1 MQPFPL
7 ERLRHELATLAA
19 RGVYVGTSSWK
30 YAGWLGQIYSP
41 DRYMHYFK
49 SGPPKMLKGR
59 FEKECLREYAMTFK
73 TVCLDAG
80 FYQFPSA
87 RLLDGYFSLVP
98 DDFRLSIKVTEDITV
113 FRFPNLPRYGSR
125 AGQNNPRFLDA
136 ELFASAFLG
145 PLEPYRERVGT
156 LIFEFGHIHP
166 GEIERGRDFVAA
178 LDDFLGALPSGW
190 NYSVEVR
197 NESFLHPSY
206 FDVLRAHNVAHT
218 FNSWSRMPSV
228 PVQIAKPGSE
238 PASFTTARFLLKP
251 GRTYEQAV
259 KSFQPYMEIKDP
271 YPEGRDAIVYLLR
284 QATTNTSR
292 RYYLYVN
299 NRFEGSAPW
308 TIINALAMCGAG

>member
-1 MQPFPL
+1 MDFP
-7 ERLRHELATLAA
+7 RDFLRNALATLASN
-19 RGVYVGTSSWK
+19 GVYVGTSSWK
-30 YAGWLGQIYSP
+30 YEGWLGQIYTP
-41 DRYMHYFK
+41 ERYMRYFK
-49 SGPPKMLKGR
+49 QGPPKLAQGR
-59 FEKECLREYAMTFK
+59 FEKTCLAEYAKTFK

-87 RLLDGYFSLVP
+87 KWLDSLFSQVP
-98 DDFRLSIKVTEDITV
+98 DDFRLSMKVTEDITV
-113 FRFPNLPRYGSR
+113 LRCPNIARYGQR

-136 ELFASAFLG
+136 ELFTSAFLG
-145 PLEPYRERVGT
+145 PLEQHRERVGT
-156 LIFEFGHIHP
+156 LIFEFGHLHP
-166 GEIERGRDFVAA
+166 GDIERGRDFVAA
-178 LDDFLGALPSGW
+178 LDEFLGRLPRDW

-197 NESFLHPSY
+197 NESLLRPEY

-228 PVQIAKPGSE
+228 PEQIAKPGSE

-259 KSFQPYMEIKDP
+259 KAFQPYMEIKEP
-271 YPEGRDAIVYLLR
+271 YPEGRDGIVYLLR

-308 TIINALAMCGAG
+308 TIVNALRDAAVI